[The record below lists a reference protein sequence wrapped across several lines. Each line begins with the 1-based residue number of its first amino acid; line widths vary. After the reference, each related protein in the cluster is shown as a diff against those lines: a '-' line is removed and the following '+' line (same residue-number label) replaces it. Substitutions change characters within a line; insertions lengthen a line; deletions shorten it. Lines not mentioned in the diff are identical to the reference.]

1 MSESPT
7 SPQAGF
13 DLDTWRERRL
23 DEFEWALDQ
32 ALSLPL
38 APESLLEPMRYA
50 ALDGGKRMR
59 PLLAL
64 AACEAVAGADT
75 ERLAPALRLVA
86 LRAACAVECIHV
98 YSLVH
103 DDMPCMDDDALRR
116 GRATTHVRFGEA
128 SALLAGDA
136 LQTLA
141 FSLLSEDS
149 GVDAAVQVAWCR
161 TLSQAAGAVG
171 MCAGQAIDIASVGR
185 QLSQPDLEAMHA
197 AKTGAL
203 LRAAITMGA
212 QAAGARAEVL
222 RALDVFGRH
231 LGLAFQVVDDV
242 LDVTADT
249 AALGKTAGKDAAQD
263 KPTYVALM
271 GLDGAR
277 AYAQDLHQQAL
288 DALATSGLAYT
299 DSLRALAQQVVQR
312 QH

>member
-1 MSESPT
+1 MSGT
-7 SPQAGF
+7 TQADFG
-13 DLDTWRERRL
+13 LNAWRERRL
-23 DEFEWALDQ
+23 DEFELALDQ
-32 ALSLPL
+32 ALSLDAPL
-38 APESLLEPMRYA
+38 ALREPMRYA

-59 PLLAL
+59 PLLTL
-64 AACEAVAGADT
+64 AACEAVVGVDT
-75 ERLAPALRLVA
+75 EALTPDLRVAA

-116 GRATTHVRFGEA
+116 GRATTHVKFGEA

-141 FSLLSEDS
+141 FSLLSEGDD
-149 GVDAAVQVAWCR
+149 VDARVQVAWCR
-161 TLSQAAGAVG
+161 TLSRAAGALG
-171 MCAGQAIDIASVGR
+171 MCAGQAIDIDSVGQR
-185 QLSQPDLEAMHA
+185 LTQPELEAMHA

-203 LRAAITMGA
+203 LRAAIALGA
-212 QAAGARAEVL
+212 QAARAPASVL
-222 RALDVFGRH
+222 QALDSFSQH
-231 LGLAFQVVDDV
+231 LGLAFQVIDDV

-249 AALGKTAGKDAAQD
+249 AALGKTAGKDAEQD

-271 GLDGAR
+271 GLEAAR

-288 DALATSGLAYT
+288 AALDASGLTYT
-299 DSLRALAQQVVQR
+299 APLRALAQQVVQR